1 MGNVL
6 SQDEVDSL
14 LSGISEG
21 TVETETDIPEKGEE
35 IKIYDFSMPAGPLH
49 LEMPALGII
58 NERLVGFLKASLPI
72 VSRNFVDISLTS
84 TESVKF
90 NEFCLSLPVPSSL
103 NIFNLE
109 PLRGHSLVVLE
120 GNLVFS
126 FVDSL
131 FGGKGVSHVKLEGRC
146 FTSIETKI
154 VERIVKIILG
164 DIQQAWSDVYEIKT
178 VFSHSEM
185 DPQFA
190 AIVKPQD
197 MVIVNKFEVELENVS
212 GIITICIP
220 YSSIEP
226 IRDRL
231 KTAFHDEVKEI
242 DHEWK
247 RYIVEKIMDMN
258 MELSCTIGMAN
269 IKAEELLRLKV
280 DDVILLD
287 QNPGDNTIVKIEG
300 IPKFKGSPGA
310 YNNRKAVRISER
322 IKEG

>member
-21 TVETETDIPEKGEE
+21 TVETETDLPEKAEE
-35 IKIYDFSMPAGPLH
+35 IKTYDFSIPAGPLH
-49 LEMPALGII
+49 LGMPALGII
-58 NERLVGFLKASLPI
+58 NERLVGFLKTSLPI
-72 VSRNFVDISLTS
+72 VSRNVVDVILTS

-103 NIFNLE
+103 NIFSLE

-126 FVDSL
+126 FVDSM

-146 FTSIETKI
+146 FTAIETKI
-154 VERIVKIILG
+154 VERIVKTILG
-164 DIQQAWSDVYEIKT
+164 DIQQAWSDVYEVKT
-178 VFSHSEM
+178 VYSHSEM
-185 DPQFA
+185 DPQFTG
-190 AIVKPQD
+190 IVKPED
-197 MVIVNKFEVELENVS
+197 VVIVNKFEVELENVS

-226 IRDRL
+226 IKDRL
-231 KTAFHDEVKEI
+231 KTSFQDEAKEV
-242 DHEWK
+242 DKEWR
-247 RYIVEKIMDMN
+247 RYIEKKIMDMD

-269 IKAEELLRLKV
+269 IKAEELLGLKV
-280 DDVILLD
+280 DDVIILD
-287 QNPGDNTIVKIEG
+287 RNPGNNTIVKIEG
-300 IPKFKGSPGA
+300 IPKFKGSPGSC
-310 YNNRKAVRISER
+310 NNRKAVKISER